1 MAITVHPT
9 KMDEAIAHAVA
20 RNTNARTEKSAEFVT
35 WGADENILTALAFGW
50 WLFNRSGSSAQRRD
64 SDHLLITTLVS
75 AVVPHLLKD
84 VFNQERPDR
93 LTVLGHLRGIPV
105 SGNRLDAF
113 PSGHAIHVG
122 ALASAATELPSGQ
135 RNLVW
140 GTGAGLVLTRV
151 VLLAHWTTDV
161 LSGLVMGAGIERLL
175 RFVTGFGRLRR
186 GSDVNRPD
194 RPRGCVDRP
203 RERRRGPIV

>member
-1 MAITVHPT
+1 MAITVRPT
-9 KMDEAIAHAVA
+9 KMDEAIAHAVV
-20 RNTNARTEKSAEFVT
+20 RNTNARTERTAEFVT

-50 WLFNRSGSSAQRRD
+50 WLFNRSGSAAQRRD

-93 LTVLGHLRGIPV
+93 LTVLGHLRGIPL
-105 SGNRLDAF
+105 SGDRLDAF

-140 GTGAGLVLTRV
+140 GIGAVLVFTRV

-161 LSGLVMGAGIERLL
+161 LSGLAMGAGIERLL
-175 RFVTGFGRLRR
+175 RFVTGYGRSRR
-186 GSDVNRPD
+186 GSLA
-194 RPRGCVDRP
+194 
-203 RERRRGPIV
+203 